1 MNVNESFKADARVIP
16 SVALLGLQVSL
27 LRPVLCFS
35 EHPGWLVIGDPL
47 VLARAGF
54 HSPLHGFHAG
64 FPLVAVAGPSGEM
77 FLLLGLIERVLALF
91 DLGVREMLLVPSE
104 FGGGLPRPLVE
115 QEVRSRLLEDR
126 AP

>member
-1 MNVNESFKADARVIP
+1 MNVNESFKADAWVIP
-16 SVALLGLQVSL
+16 SVALLSLQVSL
-27 LRPVLCFS
+27 LRPVLCLG
-35 EHPGWLVIGDPL
+35 EHSGRLVMGYPL

-64 FPLVAVAGPSGEM
+64 LPLVAVARPSGEM
-77 FLLLGLIERVLALF
+77 FLLLCLIERVLALL

-115 QEVRSRLLEDR
+115 QEVRSRLLEDG